1 MLEKGGVMENTILR
15 NQAIGQS
22 TWLDYI
28 QRSMLI
34 RGELG
39 DLVKKGV
46 TGLTSNP
53 TIFER
58 AITGSTDYDDAL
70 NELASASKK
79 TEELFEALAVE
90 DIQGAADVLRS
101 VYDYTNGSDG
111 FASLEVPPS
120 LAHDTQ
126 ATVRE
131 ARRLFATLRRPNVM
145 IKVPATPEG
154 IPAVRTL
161 IADGINVN
169 VTLIFS
175 IAAYESVIDAY
186 IAGLEEFAAGG
197 QNPGKVTS
205 VASFFVSRLDTAIDA
220 ELRVRAANGE
230 PALAELTGT
239 AAVANARKAYAI
251 FQRVFGGERFAALR
265 AKGALP
271 QRPLWASTST
281 KDPALPDTYY
291 VDSLVGPDTVNTMPP
306 ATLEAVLDHGTSASA
321 LKGTE
326 DAANQA
332 LSALAK
338 AGINM
343 DEITA
348 TLLRDGVASFAKS
361 FDEVLGG
368 IDKKREALAKADR

>member
-1 MLEKGGVMENTILR
+1 MENTILR

-28 QRSMLI
+28 QRSLLI

-70 NELASASKK
+70 KKLASASKP
-79 TEELFEALAVE
+79 TEEIFEALAVE

-126 ATVRE
+126 ATIRE
-131 ARRLFATLRRPNVM
+131 ARRLFSTLRRPNVM

-154 IPAVRTL
+154 IPAIRTL

-175 IAAYESVIDAY
+175 IATYESVIDAY
-186 IAGLEEFAAGG
+186 VAGLEELVAGG
-197 QNPGKVTS
+197 QNPGKVAS
-205 VASFFVSRLDTAIDA
+205 VASFFVSRVDTAIDA
-220 ELRVRAANGE
+220 QLRARAANGE
-230 PALAELTGT
+230 PALAELAGT

-251 FQRVFGGERFAALR
+251 FQRMFGGERFAALR

-306 ATLEAVLDHGTSASA
+306 ATLEAVLDHGTSVFA

-326 DAANQA
+326 DAADQA

-361 FDEVLGG
+361 FDEMLGG
-368 IDKKREALAKADR
+368 IDKKRGDLAQTDR